1 MYSTRSSCQ
10 ILMEVEFSQ
19 QLFEEHSNTKF
30 NKNRP
35 VGVELFHADW
45 RTDRYDGANSWLFTI
60 L

>member
-35 VGVELFHADW
+35 VGVELFHAD
-45 RTDRYDGANSWLFTI
+45 
-60 L
+60 